1 MLYVIYLMTSNMQA
15 AAGTAS
21 DTLFFKLIP
30 YAVVGLTL
38 GSMLLALYWRKARPD
53 LYDRIGST
61 IFDDREPVR
70 EPAN

>member
-1 MLYVIYLMTSNMQA
+1 
-15 AAGTAS
+15 
-21 DTLFFKLIP
+21 
-30 YAVVGLTL
+30 
-38 GSMLLALYWRKARPD
+38 MLLALYWRKARPD